1 MANCTKRDDGGSG
14 RDTGC
19 GRKADVRRCGRRCF
33 AAARKARARVAR
45 WRRDRSSL
53 DQLVSRAIGSRHR
66 ELATKRLSLISS
78 STDSEDYRDALS
90 VRGSMS
96 SICICKRTLF
106 LIQFFFY
113 GSTLTVLFFN
123 VLGHSRLK
131 ELDMSRCSKITDAGI
146 KQLLSIKSL
155 RKLEVFQTG
164 QQDNDV
170 AKVSH
175 IKKMGLLDKGL
186 IRRSD
191 SALNSLYVLTKL
203 EYLDIWGSEISN
215 IGATALEKF
224 PMLNY
229 LNIAWT
235 KVTRLP
241 NLPITSLNISKC
253 GIHSIVYRDDK
264 SIAPLSKLVATGA
277 TFFDADE
284 VFSCLQPG
292 CLKFLDISRS
302 NVNSFNFAVNLQGLE
317 HLDLSY
323 CQLTDGLMEQVAT
336 IGENLS
342 YLDLSNTKITSH
354 SLSILTGCV
363 QNLENLSLSH
373 SLVDDASLAYI
384 SMMPCLR
391 VVDLSCTRI
400 RGFVY
405 SNRENSEKMLS
416 LSELQNL
423 THLVSLNLEDTKVID
438 EALQPL
444 SLLTELEYLYLKS
457 DFLTDI
463 SLHALSSLQKLRF
476 FGFRGCVIT
485 DYGLLSYRTPPL
497 LSVFDLR
504 GSWLLSADAISS
516 FRRKHE
522 QIEVRHEHVNSL
534 FVDENVSYGL
544 PAPLTTTKA
553 TLSRLG
559 TEKSS
564 KRPSFTSSFAD
575 ERIKY
580 SAEELLELKSSPG
593 SRCTREDLDLVPG
606 MLRNQ

>member
-1 MANCTKRDDGGSG
+1 MLSG
-14 RDTGC
+14 WLTWGHTGH
-19 GRKADVRRCGRRCF
+19 G
-33 AAARKARARVAR
+33 
-45 WRRDRSSL
+45 
-53 DQLVSRAIGSRHR
+53 
-66 ELATKRLSLISS
+66 
-78 STDSEDYRDALS
+78 
-90 VRGSMS
+90 
-96 SICICKRTLF
+96 
-106 LIQFFFY
+106 
-113 GSTLTVLFFN
+113 
-123 VLGHSRLK
+123 RLK

-146 KQLLSIKSL
+146 KHLLSIESL
-155 RKLEVFQTG
+155 EKLCASEIRLSAAGVT
-164 QQDNDV
+164 
-170 AKVSH
+170 
-175 IKKMGLLDKGL
+175 LLSSFVNLRVLDLGG
-186 IRRSD
+186 IPVTD
-191 SALNSLYVLTKL
+191 IALSSLKVLTKL
-203 EYLDIWGSEISN
+203 EYLDLWGSEISN
-215 IGATALEKF
+215 TGATTFEKF
-224 PMLNY
+224 LMLNY

-241 NLPITSLNISKC
+241 NLPITSLNMSKC
-253 GIHSIVYRDDK
+253 TIHSIVDRDDK
-264 SIAPLSKLVATGA
+264 SATPLSKLVVTGA

-284 VFSCLQPG
+284 VFSCFQPG

-302 NVNSFNFAVNLQGLE
+302 NVNSFNFVVNLQGLQ
-317 HLDLSY
+317 HLDLSH
-323 CQLTDGLMEQVAT
+323 CQLTDGLMEQVAS

-363 QNLENLSLSH
+363 PNLENLSLSH

-384 SMMPCLR
+384 SMMPSLQ
-391 VVDLSCTRI
+391 VVDLSYTRI
-400 RGFVY
+400 RGFAY
-405 SNRENSEKMLS
+405 SNRENFGKMLS

-423 THLVSLNLEDTKVID
+423 TNLKSLNLEDTKVID

-444 SLLTELEYLYLKS
+444 SLLTELECLYLKS

-476 FGFRGCVIT
+476 LGFRGCVIT
-485 DYGLLSYRTPPL
+485 DNGFLSYKIPPL
-497 LSVFDLR
+497 LSVLDLR

-522 QIEVRHEHVNSL
+522 QIEVIHEHVNSL

-544 PAPLTTTKA
+544 PAPLTNAKA

-559 TEKSS
+559 AEKSS

-580 SAEELLELKSSPG
+580 SAEELLELKSSSG

-606 MLRNQ
+606 ILRRNQ

>member
-1 MANCTKRDDGGSG
+1 MQG
-14 RDTGC
+14 
-19 GRKADVRRCGRRCF
+19 
-33 AAARKARARVAR
+33 
-45 WRRDRSSL
+45 
-53 DQLVSRAIGSRHR
+53 
-66 ELATKRLSLISS
+66 LS
-78 STDSEDYRDALS
+78 
-90 VRGSMS
+90 
-96 SICICKRTLF
+96 K
-106 LIQFFFY
+106 
-113 GSTLTVLFFN
+113 
-123 VLGHSRLK
+123 
-131 ELDMSRCSKITDAGI
+131 
-146 KQLLSIKSL
+146 LLSIKSL
-155 RKLEVFQTG
+155 EKLC
-164 QQDNDV
+164 
-170 AKVSH
+170 VSE
-175 IKKMGLLDKGL
+175 IRLSADGVILLSSFVNLRVLDLGG
-186 IRRSD
+186 IPVTD
-191 SALNSLYVLTKL
+191 IALSSLQVLTKL

-241 NLPITSLNISKC
+241 NLPITSLNMSKC
-253 GIHSIVYRDDK
+253 SIHSIVDRDDK
-264 SIAPLSKLVATGA
+264 SIALLSKLVATGA

-292 CLKFLDISRS
+292 RLKFLDISRS
-302 NVNSFNFAVNLQGLE
+302 NVDSFNFAVNLLGLE

-323 CQLTDGLMEQVAT
+323 CQLTDGLMEQVAS
-336 IGENLS
+336 IGKNLS

-391 VVDLSCTRI
+391 VVDLSYTRI

-423 THLVSLNLEDTKVID
+423 THLISLNLEDTKVMD

-522 QIEVRHEHVNSL
+522 QIDVRHEHVNSL

-553 TLSRLG
+553 SLSRLR

-580 SAEELLELKSSPG
+580 SVEELLELKSSPG

-606 MLRNQ
+606 MLRRNQ